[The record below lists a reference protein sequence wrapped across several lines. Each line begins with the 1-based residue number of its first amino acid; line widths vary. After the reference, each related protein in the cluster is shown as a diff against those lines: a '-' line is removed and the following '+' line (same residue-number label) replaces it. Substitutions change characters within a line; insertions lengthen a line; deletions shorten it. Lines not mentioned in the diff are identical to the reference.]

1 MTDGDQNMGENKNTV
16 LGVAENIEGLLC
28 YALGWVTGLVFLL
41 LEQKNAFVRFH
52 AMQSLVTFLVLW
64 VGGVIVGF
72 VPVLGILVNL
82 LLWPLS
88 AVLWIVLMVKAY
100 KGERY
105 KLPVVG
111 DFVDQQLL
119 K

>member
-1 MTDGDQNMGENKNTV
+1 MADENKNTV
-16 LGVAENIEGLLC
+16 LGVTENLEALFC
-28 YALGWVTGLVFLL
+28 YALGWVTRLVFLL

-52 AMQSLVTFLVLW
+52 ALQSLVTFLALFIISA
-64 VGGVIVGF
+64 VIGF
-72 VPVLGILVNL
+72 IPVLGVLVGL
-82 LLWPLS
+82 LLWPLGL
-88 AVLWIVLMVKAY
+88 VLWIVLMVKAY

-111 DFVDQQLL
+111 DFVEQQLVQ

>member
-1 MTDGDQNMGENKNTV
+1 MADENKNTV
-16 LGVAENIEGLLC
+16 LGVTENIEALLC

-52 AMQSLVTFLVLW
+52 AMQSLATFLGLFIITLVL
-64 VGGVIVGF
+64 GF
-72 VPVLGILVNL
+72 VPVLGLLVNIL
-82 LLWPLS
+82 IWPLS
-88 AVLWIVLMVKAY
+88 VVLWIVLMVKAY

-111 DFVDQQLL
+111 DFVEKQLAG

>member
-1 MTDGDQNMGENKNTV
+1 MAEENKDTV
-16 LGVAENIEGLLC
+16 LGVTENLEGLLC

-52 AMQSLVTFLVLW
+52 ALQSLVTFLGLFIITL
-64 VGGVIVGF
+64 VIGF
-72 VPVLGILVNL
+72 VPVLGVLVNL
-82 LLWPLS
+82 LLWLLS
-88 AVLWIVLMVKAY
+88 IALWIVLMVKAY

-111 DFVDQQLL
+111 DFVEQQLS